1 MIIKKCLTNKSEF
14 QDLISKYNRTKHDL
28 KIDAWRPDGRDF
40 GHVLHFRDI
49 SQNKMLLSCPLCS
62 KPHFEG
68 VNALRTTLVSVATS
82 PLMCPVCK
90 ETLMGLDKLT
100 IHLFRHV
107 NDNTFGASVQSLNYD
122 GADSNQVQYLS
133 DEVNETEEK
142 RNIINDACEDI
153 AVVPCEGMVN
163 KNDGCPSPSRPT
175 SPALGAIGEETVA
188 CDICSFT
195 FSDRNILDMH
205 QKLLHQT
212 IPDQKT
218 GQYSYHCHLCSKK
231 FRMRGQVR
239 SPEYKQWSCDVCAKM
254 FTTKYFLKKHKRL
267 HTGEM
272 PYSCNIC
279 NKSFTFQQSYH
290 KHMLYHSSDKPYV
303 CTECGRAFKEHSTL
317 QNHIRIHS
325 GERPFGCEICGKKF
339 RQRVS
344 YLVHMR
350 IHTGVMP
357 YKCTACNKSFRYKVS
372 QKSHKCP
379 MNPPGTVI
387 RVSDG
392 DTAVPATSNDRTA
405 QDVKGNNEQIAAG
418 TTTNDLTL
426 DNSKTPKCIMSVD
439 YNTGNINLIPKPSQ
453 NQQIMPQ
460 IVYGGNNIGQTNGS
474 NTIGSS
480 EIEQDVYTMVLP
492 ILPQVESLCLTSE
505 NSPVNDPISPIEVIR
520 EKCLEELFQ

>member
-1 MIIKKCLTNKSEF
+1 MIIKKCLNNKSEF

-122 GADSNQVQYLS
+122 GADTNQVQYLP

-231 FRMRGQVR
+231 FRMRGSLMVHLRVAHYGFSNHIDLPSHMINKDGRKSNEPNPEMDPDTGEKGQVR

-267 HTGEM
+267 HT
-272 PYSCNIC
+272 
-279 NKSFTFQQSYH
+279 
-290 KHMLYHSSDKPYV
+290 
-303 CTECGRAFKEHSTL
+303 
-317 QNHIRIHS
+317 
-325 GERPFGCEICGKKF
+325 GKKF

-460 IVYGGNNIGQTNGS
+460 IVYGGNNIGQTNVS